1 MIITGCNILLCQYAD
16 SLICWLRNHA
26 KKRIPIDK
34 TNERIFDLT
43 PMISEDDIFL
53 FCFVFLLIT
62 QAEQASKS
70 VQGLFVITHLLS
82 QIA

>member
-53 FCFVFLLIT
+53 LIT

>member
-1 MIITGCNILLCQYAD
+1 
-16 SLICWLRNHA
+16 
-26 KKRIPIDK
+26 
-34 TNERIFDLT
+34 
-43 PMISEDDIFL
+43 MISEDDIFL